1 MIERL
6 SRTAYLR
13 LCCQVLPHQKHF
25 AAAFR
30 SSPLSHAST
39 STGVIMNHDAVLH
52 LDIYSDD
59 SGIHIGELLY
69 ALHEVVHATSGE
81 NTLAMVY
88 VRNKA
93 ERAAAGWQKDT
104 FRLLDRLCGNDLQAR
119 ITFIP
124 NGASPR
130 WGAACSRCVG
140 VASQTRDACAVQV
153 QKGGCKLQLIAF
165 TL

>member
-1 MIERL
+1 
-6 SRTAYLR
+6 
-13 LCCQVLPHQKHF
+13 
-25 AAAFR
+25 
-30 SSPLSHAST
+30 
-39 STGVIMNHDAVLH
+39 MNHDAVLH

-130 WGAACSRCVG
+130 
-140 VASQTRDACAVQV
+140 
-153 QKGGCKLQLIAF
+153 
-165 TL
+165 

>member
-1 MIERL
+1 
-6 SRTAYLR
+6 
-13 LCCQVLPHQKHF
+13 
-25 AAAFR
+25 
-30 SSPLSHAST
+30 
-39 STGVIMNHDAVLH
+39 MNHDAVLH

-59 SGIHIGELLY
+59 SGIHRGELLY

-130 WGAACSRCVG
+130 WGQHVPGVLALQAKQGMHVPFKSRKVDVSCS
-140 VASQTRDACAVQV
+140 
-153 QKGGCKLQLIAF
+153 
-165 TL
+165 

>member
-1 MIERL
+1 M
-6 SRTAYLR
+6 
-13 LCCQVLPHQKHF
+13 
-25 AAAFR
+25 
-30 SSPLSHAST
+30 SHAST

-140 VASQTRDACAVQV
+140 VASQTRDASGAIIYI
-153 QKGGCKLQLIAF
+153 IAPGMHVPF
-165 TL
+165 KSRKVDVSCS